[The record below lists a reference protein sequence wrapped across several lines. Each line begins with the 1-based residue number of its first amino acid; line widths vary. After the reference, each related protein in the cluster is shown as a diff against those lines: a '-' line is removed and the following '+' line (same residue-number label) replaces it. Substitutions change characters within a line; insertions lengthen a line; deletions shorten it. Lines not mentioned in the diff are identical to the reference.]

1 MKKDDLLAGIM
12 GLVIGD
18 AVGVPVEFK
27 TRVELKAD
35 PVKDMRGYGK
45 YNQPVGTWSDDSSL
59 TFCLMESLCTG
70 YDLADLGA
78 KFVSWFNDGYL
89 TPHNEAFDIGICT
102 EESIRRLEEGVAPV
116 EAGGRDEYDNGNGSL
131 MRILPLAYYLK
142 DIAVEERLKK
152 IAEVSSLTHAHP
164 RSILGCGIYV
174 EFAIKLVEG
183 AELEEAYQETKEII
197 KEYYQQAPYQEELE
211 HYHRILEAEIGQ
223 LKEDEI
229 KSTGYVVDTLEA
241 ALWVLFNSHS
251 YQEAIL
257 KAVNLGEDTDTVA
270 AVTGGLAGIYYGY
283 QALPKEWMGKI
294 VKKDEILKLVDEF
307 QQSL

>member
-12 GLVIGD
+12 GFVIGD

-27 TRVELKAD
+27 TREELKAD
-35 PVKDMRGYGK
+35 PVKDMREYGTHK
-45 YNQPVGTWSDDSSL
+45 QPRGTWSDDSSL
-59 TFCLMESLCTG
+59 TFCLVESLCNN

-89 TPHNEAFDIGICT
+89 TPHDEAFDIGFTT
-102 EESIRRLEEGVAPV
+102 EESIKRIENGIDPV

-131 MRILPLAYYLK
+131 MRVLPLAYYLK
-142 DIAVEERLKK
+142 DVELEERLKK

-174 EFAIKLVEG
+174 EFAIKLLEG
-183 AELEEAYQETKEII
+183 AELEEAYQKTKEMI
-197 KEYYQQAPYQEELE
+197 KEYYQKPPYQEELE
-211 HYHRILEAEIGQ
+211 HYHRILEAEISQ
-223 LKEDEI
+223 FKEDEI

-241 ALWVLFNSHS
+241 ALWVLFNSNS
-251 YQEAIL
+251 YQQAIL

-270 AVTGGLAGIYYGY
+270 AVTGGLAGVYYGY
-283 QALPKEWMGKI
+283 QDIPKEWIEKI
-294 VKKDEILKLVDEF
+294 VKKDEILKLIDKF
-307 QQSL
+307 YQSL